1 MISAEDFL
9 KENPVRLT
17 QTEDSADSS
26 AESVDSRS
34 DQLQPD
40 SAGAPAPAGPAGS
53 ANIGTVLDSATD
65 SRSDS
70 GPLHTLTSLLIAD
83 VRPVAIRQNDSDKD
97 KDKEDSRPVQPPVL
111 GLGRGA
117 QFGGSLEDIDSA
129 GNVDM
134 GDESLAGHHSP
145 GRRSAR
151 DSDRRT
157 RRRGRRPRAGGF
169 GGGSAPA
176 APRADADDAD
186 ACREA
191 ALTLLDA
198 AARSSG
204 ALARRLVDKG
214 FDTNV
219 VDQVVDRLTRLG
231 LVDDQAYAQD
241 LLRSCLHRTMGER
254 GVLSEMTR
262 KGLDPGL
269 AAQVVAQASREGL
282 FVDSAYELGRKVARK
297 TAGLDLKVRKRR
309 FWSAGSRKGHSPGLL
324 NQVAADL
331 FVSDDSL
338 D

>member
-1 MISAEDFL
+1 
-9 KENPVRLT
+9 
-17 QTEDSADSS
+17 
-26 AESVDSRS
+26 
-34 DQLQPD
+34 
-40 SAGAPAPAGPAGS
+40 
-53 ANIGTVLDSATD
+53 
-65 SRSDS
+65 
-70 GPLHTLTSLLIAD
+70 
-83 VRPVAIRQNDSDKD
+83 
-97 KDKEDSRPVQPPVL
+97 
-111 GLGRGA
+111 
-117 QFGGSLEDIDSA
+117 
-129 GNVDM
+129 M
-134 GDESLAGHHSP
+134 GDESLAGRHSH

-151 DSDRRT
+151 GSDRKT
-157 RRRGRRPRAGGF
+157 RHRGRRSRAGGF

-176 APRADADDAD
+176 APRADAGDAD

-204 ALARRLVDKG
+204 ALTRRLVDKG

-219 VDQVVDRLTRLG
+219 VDQVIDRLTKLG
-231 LVDDQAYAQD
+231 LLDDRAYAQD

-269 AAQVVAQASREGL
+269 AAQVVAQASHEGL

-331 FVSDDSL
+331 FVSDDPL

>member
-9 KENPVRLT
+9 KENPVRLA
-17 QTEDSADSS
+17 QTGDPADSIT
-26 AESVDSRS
+26 ESVDSRS
-34 DQLQPD
+34 DRFQAEPAGASAPAD
-40 SAGAPAPAGPAGS
+40 SVALLAPAPAQKD
-53 ANIGTVLDSATD
+53 DSY
-65 SRSDS
+65 
-70 GPLHTLTSLLIAD
+70 
-83 VRPVAIRQNDSDKD
+83 
-97 KDKEDSRPVQPPVL
+97 KEDSRPVPPPVL
-111 GLGRGA
+111 SLGHGA
-117 QFGGSLEDIDSA
+117 RFGGSLEEIDSPA
-129 GNVDM
+129 NADM
-134 GDESLAGHHSP
+134 GDESLAGRHSR

-151 DSDRRT
+151 GSDRRT

-219 VDQVVDRLTRLG
+219 VDQVVDRLTKLG

-331 FVSDDSL
+331 FVSDDPL

>member
-53 ANIGTVLDSATD
+53 ADIGTVLDSATD

-70 GPLHTLTSLLIAD
+70 GPLHTLKSLLTAD
-83 VRPVAIRQNDSDKD
+83 VRPVAIRQNDSD

-151 DSDRRT
+151 GSDRKT
-157 RRRGRRPRAGGF
+157 RRRGRRRPRAGGF
-169 GGGSAPA
+169 GGGSAPV

>member
-9 KENPVRLT
+9 KENPVRLA
-17 QTEDSADSS
+17 QTEDPAGSIP
-26 AESVDSRS
+26 ESDDSRS
-34 DQLQPD
+34 NQFQAD
-40 SAGAPAPAGPAGS
+40 SAGSVGS
-53 ANIGTVLDSATD
+53 AASVAVLDPASSQKDD
-65 SRSDS
+65 S
-70 GPLHTLTSLLIAD
+70 
-83 VRPVAIRQNDSDKD
+83 
-97 KDKEDSRPVQPPVL
+97 DKEDSRSVQSPVL
-111 GLGRGA
+111 GLGHGA
-117 QFGGSLEDIDSA
+117 RFGGSLEDIDSA
-129 GNVDM
+129 ANPDI
-134 GDESLAGHHSP
+134 DAESLAGRHSR

-151 DSDRRT
+151 SSDRRT
-157 RRRGRRPRAGGF
+157 RRRGRRPRVGGF

-219 VDQVVDRLTRLG
+219 VDQVVDRLTKLG

-331 FVSDDSL
+331 FVSDDPL

>member
-9 KENPVRLT
+9 KENPVRLA
-17 QTEDSADSS
+17 QTEDPAGSIP
-26 AESVDSRS
+26 ESDDSRS
-34 DQLQPD
+34 NQFQAD
-40 SAGAPAPAGPAGS
+40 SAGSVGS
-53 ANIGTVLDSATD
+53 AASVAVLDPASSQKDD
-65 SRSDS
+65 S
-70 GPLHTLTSLLIAD
+70 
-83 VRPVAIRQNDSDKD
+83 
-97 KDKEDSRPVQPPVL
+97 DKEDSRSVQSPVL
-111 GLGRGA
+111 GLGHGA
-117 QFGGSLEDIDSA
+117 RFGGSLEDIDSA
-129 GNVDM
+129 ANPDI
-134 GDESLAGHHSP
+134 DAESLAGRHSR

-151 DSDRRT
+151 SSDRRT
-157 RRRGRRPRAGGF
+157 RRRGRRPRVGGF

-219 VDQVVDRLTRLG
+219 VDQVIDRLTKLG
-231 LVDDQAYAQD
+231 LLDDQAYAQD

-331 FVSDDSL
+331 FVSDDPL

>member
-1 MISAEDFL
+1 MQA
-9 KENPVRLT
+9 
-17 QTEDSADSS
+17 A
-26 AESVDSRS
+26 A
-34 DQLQPD
+34 
-40 SAGAPAPAGPAGS
+40 
-53 ANIGTVLDSATD
+53 
-65 SRSDS
+65 
-70 GPLHTLTSLLIAD
+70 
-83 VRPVAIRQNDSDKD
+83 
-97 KDKEDSRPVQPPVL
+97 L
-111 GLGRGA
+111 GLGHGA
-117 QFGGSLEDIDSA
+117 RFGGSLEDIDSHA
-129 GNVDM
+129 NADM
-134 GDESLAGHHSP
+134 GEDSLAGCHSH

-151 DSDRRT
+151 GSDRRT

-186 ACREA
+186 ACRES

-198 AARSSG
+198 SARSSG

-219 VDQVVDRLTRLG
+219 VDQVIDRLTKLG

-297 TAGLDLKVRKRR
+297 TAGLDIKVRKRR

-331 FVSDDSL
+331 FVSDDPL

>member
-9 KENPVRLT
+9 KENPVRLA
-17 QTEDSADSS
+17 QTGDPADSIT
-26 AESVDSRS
+26 ESVDSRS
-34 DQLQPD
+34 DRFQAE
-40 SAGAPAPAGPAGS
+40 SAGASAPADSVALFAPAPAQKD
-53 ANIGTVLDSATD
+53 DSY
-65 SRSDS
+65 
-70 GPLHTLTSLLIAD
+70 
-83 VRPVAIRQNDSDKD
+83 
-97 KDKEDSRPVQPPVL
+97 KEDSRPVPPPVL
-111 GLGRGA
+111 GLGHGA
-117 QFGGSLEDIDSA
+117 RFGGSLEDIDSPA
-129 GNVDM
+129 NADM
-134 GDESLAGHHSP
+134 GEDSLAGRHSH

-151 DSDRRT
+151 GSDRRT

-219 VDQVVDRLTRLG
+219 VDQVVDRLTKLG

-331 FVSDDSL
+331 FVSDGPL

>member
-53 ANIGTVLDSATD
+53 AGIGTVLDSATD

-70 GPLHTLTSLLIAD
+70 GPLHTLKSLLTAD
-83 VRPVAIRQNDSDKD
+83 VRPVAIRQNDSD

-134 GDESLAGHHSP
+134 GDESLAGHRSP

-151 DSDRRT
+151 GSDRRT

-219 VDQVVDRLTRLG
+219 VDQVIDRLTRLG

-241 LLRSCLHRTMGER
+241 LLRSCLHRTMGEQ

-262 KGLDPGL
+262 KGLDLGL

>member
-53 ANIGTVLDSATD
+53 ADIGTVLDSATD

-70 GPLHTLTSLLIAD
+70 GPLHTLKSLLTAD

-97 KDKEDSRPVQPPVL
+97 NEDSRPVQPPVL

-151 DSDRRT
+151 GSDRKT

>member
-53 ANIGTVLDSATD
+53 AGIGTVLDSATD

-70 GPLHTLTSLLIAD
+70 GPLHTLQSLLTAD
-83 VRPVAIRQNDSDKD
+83 VRPVAIRQNDSE

-129 GNVDM
+129 ANVDM

-151 DSDRRT
+151 GSDRRT
-157 RRRGRRPRAGGF
+157 CRRGRRPRAGGF

>member
-9 KENPVRLT
+9 KENPVRLA
-17 QTEDSADSS
+17 QTGDPADSS
-26 AESVDSRS
+26 TESVDSRS
-34 DQLQPD
+34 DRFQAEPAGASAPAD
-40 SAGAPAPAGPAGS
+40 SVALLAPAPAQKD
-53 ANIGTVLDSATD
+53 DSF
-65 SRSDS
+65 
-70 GPLHTLTSLLIAD
+70 
-83 VRPVAIRQNDSDKD
+83 
-97 KDKEDSRPVQPPVL
+97 KEDSRPVQSPVL
-111 GLGRGA
+111 GLGHGA
-117 QFGGSLEDIDSA
+117 RFGGSLEDADSA
-129 GNVDM
+129 ANADM
-134 GDESLAGHHSP
+134 GEDSLAGRHSH

-151 DSDRRT
+151 GSDRRT

-219 VDQVVDRLTRLG
+219 VDQVIDRLTKLG

-282 FVDSAYELGRKVARK
+282 FVDSAYELGRKVACK

-331 FVSDDSL
+331 FVSDDPL

>member
-9 KENPVRLT
+9 KENPVRLA
-17 QTEDSADSS
+17 QTGDPANSIT
-26 AESVDSRS
+26 ESVDSRS
-34 DQLQPD
+34 DRFQAEPAGASAPAD
-40 SAGAPAPAGPAGS
+40 SVALLAPAPAQKD
-53 ANIGTVLDSATD
+53 DSY
-65 SRSDS
+65 
-70 GPLHTLTSLLIAD
+70 
-83 VRPVAIRQNDSDKD
+83 
-97 KDKEDSRPVQPPVL
+97 KEDSRPAQPPVL
-111 GLGRGA
+111 GLGHGA
-117 QFGGSLEDIDSA
+117 RFGGSLEEIDSPA
-129 GNVDM
+129 NADM
-134 GDESLAGHHSP
+134 GEDSLAGRHSR
-145 GRRSAR
+145 GHRSAR
-151 DSDRRT
+151 GSDRRT
-157 RRRGRRPRAGGF
+157 CRRGRRPRAGGF

-176 APRADADDAD
+176 APRANADDAD

-204 ALARRLVDKG
+204 ALARRLVEKG

-219 VDQVVDRLTRLG
+219 VDQVIDRLTKLG
-231 LVDDQAYAQD
+231 LLDDQAYAQD

-262 KGLDPGL
+262 KGLDRGL

-331 FVSDDSL
+331 FFSDDPL

>member
-34 DQLQPD
+34 DQLRPD

-70 GPLHTLTSLLIAD
+70 GPLHTLKSLLTAD
-83 VRPVAIRQNDSDKD
+83 VRPVAIRQNDSD

-151 DSDRRT
+151 GSDRRT
-157 RRRGRRPRAGGF
+157 RRRCRRPRAGGF

>member
-9 KENPVRLT
+9 KENSVRLA
-17 QTEDSADSS
+17 QAEDSTDSS
-26 AESVDSRS
+26 TKSKYSRS
-34 DQLQPD
+34 DRLQAD
-40 SAGAPAPAGPAGS
+40 TVGLSGPAGS
-53 ANIGTVLDSATD
+53 AGSAGIGAALDSAQKDD
-65 SRSDS
+65 SY
-70 GPLHTLTSLLIAD
+70 
-83 VRPVAIRQNDSDKD
+83 
-97 KDKEDSRPVQPPVL
+97 KEDGRPVQAAAL
-111 GLGRGA
+111 GLGHGA
-117 QFGGSLEDIDSA
+117 QFGGSLEDIDNA
-129 GNVDM
+129 ANADV
-134 GDESLAGHHSP
+134 GDGSLPGRHSL

-151 DSDRRT
+151 GSDRRT

-169 GGGSAPA
+169 GGSFAPA
-176 APRADADDAD
+176 APRADAEDAD
-186 ACREA
+186 ACQEA

-204 ALARRLVDKG
+204 ALARRLVNKG

-219 VDQVVDRLTRLG
+219 VDQVIDRLIRLR

-241 LLRSCLHRTMGER
+241 LLHSCLHRTMGER

-324 NQVAADL
+324 TQVAADL
-331 FVSDDSL
+331 FVSDDPL
-338 D
+338 DGADCCQGTIR

>member
-9 KENPVRLT
+9 KENPVRLA
-17 QTEDSADSS
+17 QTEDSTDSS
-26 AESVDSRS
+26 TESEDSRS

-40 SAGAPAPAGPAGS
+40 SVGSSGPADLAGS
-53 ANIGTVLDSATD
+53 AGIGTAFDSATD
-65 SRSDS
+65 SWSVSGSSHASNSLPTVGGRLASAQKDDS
-70 GPLHTLTSLLIAD
+70 YE
-83 VRPVAIRQNDSDKD
+83 
-97 KDKEDSRPVQPPVL
+97 EDSRPVPPAAL
-111 GLGRGA
+111 GLGHGA
-117 QFGGSLEDIDSA
+117 RFGGSLEDIDNA
-129 GNVDM
+129 AKADM
-134 GDESLAGHHSP
+134 GDEPLDNRHSR
-145 GRRSAR
+145 GRRSER
-151 DSDRRT
+151 GSDRRT
-157 RRRGRRPRAGGF
+157 RRRGRRPSAGGF
-169 GGGSAPA
+169 GGGSVHA
-176 APRADADDAD
+176 APRADADDTD

-191 ALTLLDA
+191 ALTLLDT

-214 FDTNV
+214 FDTSV
-219 VDQVVDRLTRLG
+219 VDQVIDRLTRLG

-241 LLRSCLHRTMGER
+241 LLRSCLLRTMGER

-262 KGLDPGL
+262 KGLDPEL

-324 NQVAADL
+324 NQVSADL
-331 FVSDDSL
+331 FVSDDPL

>member
-1 MISAEDFL
+1 M
-9 KENPVRLT
+9 
-17 QTEDSADSS
+17 
-26 AESVDSRS
+26 
-34 DQLQPD
+34 
-40 SAGAPAPAGPAGS
+40 
-53 ANIGTVLDSATD
+53 TVLDPAPKQKDD
-65 SRSDS
+65 SF
-70 GPLHTLTSLLIAD
+70 
-83 VRPVAIRQNDSDKD
+83 
-97 KDKEDSRPVQPPVL
+97 KEDSRPVRAAAV
-111 GLGRGA
+111 GLGHSAR
-117 QFGGSLEDIDSA
+117 FGGSLEEVDSSA
-129 GNVDM
+129 NADM
-134 GDESLAGHHSP
+134 ADESLAGRHSY
-145 GRRSAR
+145 GRHSAR
-151 DSDRRT
+151 GSDRKT

-219 VDQVVDRLTRLG
+219 VDQVIDRLTKLG
-231 LVDDQAYAQD
+231 LVDDLAYAQD

-331 FVSDDSL
+331 FVSDDPL

>member
-9 KENPVRLT
+9 KENPVRLA
-17 QTEDSADSS
+17 QTGDLADSS
-26 AESVDSRS
+26 TESVDSRS
-34 DQLQPD
+34 DRFQAE
-40 SAGAPAPAGPAGS
+40 SAGASAPADSVAFLAPAPAQKD
-53 ANIGTVLDSATD
+53 DSY
-65 SRSDS
+65 
-70 GPLHTLTSLLIAD
+70 
-83 VRPVAIRQNDSDKD
+83 
-97 KDKEDSRPVQPPVL
+97 KEDSRPAQPPVL
-111 GLGRGA
+111 GLGHGA
-117 QFGGSLEDIDSA
+117 RFGGSLEDIDSPA
-129 GNVDM
+129 NADM
-134 GDESLAGHHSP
+134 GEDSLAGRHSH

-151 DSDRRT
+151 GSDRRT

-219 VDQVVDRLTRLG
+219 VDQVVDRLTKLG

-262 KGLDPGL
+262 KGLDRGL

-331 FVSDDSL
+331 FVSEDPL

>member
-9 KENPVRLT
+9 KENPVRLA

-26 AESVDSRS
+26 TDSKNSRS

-40 SAGAPAPAGPAGS
+40 PAGAPAPAES
-53 ANIGTVLDSATD
+53 VSVLDPALEQKDD
-65 SRSDS
+65 SF
-70 GPLHTLTSLLIAD
+70 
-83 VRPVAIRQNDSDKD
+83 
-97 KDKEDSRPVQPPVL
+97 KEDSRPVQSPVL
-111 GLGRGA
+111 GPGHGA
-117 QFGGSLEDIDSA
+117 RFGGSLEDADSA
-129 GNVDM
+129 ANAEM
-134 GDESLAGHHSP
+134 GDESLAGRHSR

-151 DSDRRT
+151 GSDRRT

-219 VDQVVDRLTRLG
+219 ADQVIDRLTKLG

-262 KGLDPGL
+262 KGLDRGL
-269 AAQVVAQASREGL
+269 ATQIVAQASRDGL

-331 FVSDDSL
+331 FASDDPL

>member
-9 KENPVRLT
+9 KDNPVRLA
-17 QTEDSADSS
+17 QTEGS
-26 AESVDSRS
+26 AESDKGSKNSRSGWLQADSAGLAGPEGSVTVLDHAADSRS
-34 DQLQPD
+34 
-40 SAGAPAPAGPAGS
+40 A
-53 ANIGTVLDSATD
+53 
-65 SRSDS
+65 SDS
-70 GPLHTLTSLLIAD
+70 LTASDA
-83 VRPVAIRQNDSDKD
+83 RPCPAQKD
-97 KDKEDSRPVQPPVL
+97 DNRSAQAHALVL
-111 GLGRGA
+111 GHAAR
-117 QFGGSLEDIDSA
+117 FGGSLEDIDSSA
-129 GNVDM
+129 PADTGVNP
-134 GDESLAGHHSP
+134 LAGHHCR
-145 GRRSAR
+145 GRRSAQG
-151 DSDRRT
+151 SDRST

-169 GGGSAPA
+169 GCGSALA
-176 APRADADDAD
+176 IPRADADDAD

-214 FDTNV
+214 FDAKV
-219 VDQVVDRLTRLG
+219 VDQVIDRLTRLG
-231 LVDDQAYAQD
+231 LVNDQVYAQD
-241 LLRSCLHRTMGER
+241 LLRSCLRRTMGER

-262 KGLDPGL
+262 KGLDPEL
-269 AAQVVAQASREGL
+269 AAQVVAQASRKGL

-331 FVSDDSL
+331 FVPDDTL

>member
-40 SAGAPAPAGPAGS
+40 SASAPAPAGPAGS
-53 ANIGTVLDSATD
+53 VGIGTVLDSATD

-70 GPLHTLTSLLIAD
+70 GPLHTLKSLLIAD
-83 VRPVAIRQNDSDKD
+83 VRLVAIRQNDSD

-145 GRRSAR
+145 GRRSAQ

-219 VDQVVDRLTRLG
+219 VDQVIDRLTKLG
-231 LVDDQAYAQD
+231 LLDDQAYAQD

>member
-1 MISAEDFL
+1 MIAAEDFL

-17 QTEDSADSS
+17 QTEDSVDSS
-26 AESVDSRS
+26 TESVDSRS

-40 SAGAPAPAGPAGS
+40 SAGAPAPAGPAES
-53 ANIGTVLDSATD
+53 AGIGTVLDSATD

-70 GPLHTLTSLLIAD
+70 GPLHTLKSLLTVD
-83 VRPVAIRQNDSDKD
+83 VRPVAIRQNDSD

-129 GNVDM
+129 ANVDM

-151 DSDRRT
+151 GSDRRT

>member
-9 KENPVRLT
+9 KENPVRLA

-26 AESVDSRS
+26 TESKNSRS

-40 SAGAPAPAGPAGS
+40 PAGAPAPAES
-53 ANIGTVLDSATD
+53 VSVLDPALEQKDD
-65 SRSDS
+65 SF
-70 GPLHTLTSLLIAD
+70 
-83 VRPVAIRQNDSDKD
+83 
-97 KDKEDSRPVQPPVL
+97 KEDSRPVQSPVL
-111 GLGRGA
+111 GPGHGA
-117 QFGGSLEDIDSA
+117 RFGGSLEDANSA
-129 GNVDM
+129 ANAEM
-134 GDESLAGHHSP
+134 GDESLAGRHSR

-151 DSDRRT
+151 GSDRRT

-219 VDQVVDRLTRLG
+219 ADQVIDRLTKLG

-262 KGLDPGL
+262 KGLDRGL
-269 AAQVVAQASREGL
+269 ATQIVAQASREGL

-331 FVSDDSL
+331 FASDDPL

>member
-40 SAGAPAPAGPAGS
+40 SAGAPAPAGPAG
-53 ANIGTVLDSATD
+53 IGTVLDSATD

-70 GPLHTLTSLLIAD
+70 GPLHTLKSLLTAD
-83 VRPVAIRQNDSDKD
+83 ARPVAIRQNDSD

-117 QFGGSLEDIDSA
+117 QFGGSLEDIDST

-151 DSDRRT
+151 GSDRRT

-214 FDTNV
+214 FDTKV

>member
-9 KENPVRLT
+9 KDNPVRLA
-17 QTEDSADSS
+17 QAEDSTDSS
-26 AESVDSRS
+26 TESKNSRS
-34 DQLQPD
+34 DQLQTD
-40 SAGAPAPAGPAGS
+40 SVGSAGPADS
-53 ANIGTVLDSATD
+53 VTVLDPAPEQKDD
-65 SRSDS
+65 SF
-70 GPLHTLTSLLIAD
+70 
-83 VRPVAIRQNDSDKD
+83 
-97 KDKEDSRPVQPPVL
+97 KEDSRPVQAAAL
-111 GLGRGA
+111 GLGHSAR
-117 QFGGSLEDIDSA
+117 FGGSLEEVDSSA
-129 GNVDM
+129 NADM
-134 GDESLAGHHSP
+134 ADESLAGRHSY
-145 GRRSAR
+145 GRHSAR
-151 DSDRRT
+151 GSDRRT

-219 VDQVVDRLTRLG
+219 VDQVIDRLTKLG
-231 LVDDQAYAQD
+231 LVDDLAYAQD

-331 FVSDDSL
+331 FVSDDPL
-338 D
+338 N

>member
-9 KENPVRLT
+9 KENPVRLA
-17 QTEDSADSS
+17 QTGDPANSIT
-26 AESVDSRS
+26 ESVDSRS
-34 DQLQPD
+34 DRFQAEPAGASAPAD
-40 SAGAPAPAGPAGS
+40 SVALLAPAPAQKD
-53 ANIGTVLDSATD
+53 DSY
-65 SRSDS
+65 
-70 GPLHTLTSLLIAD
+70 
-83 VRPVAIRQNDSDKD
+83 
-97 KDKEDSRPVQPPVL
+97 KEDSRPAQPPVL
-111 GLGRGA
+111 GLGHGA
-117 QFGGSLEDIDSA
+117 RFGGSLEEIDSPA
-129 GNVDM
+129 NADM
-134 GDESLAGHHSP
+134 GEDSLAGRHSH

-151 DSDRRT
+151 GSDRRT

-219 VDQVVDRLTRLG
+219 VDQVVDRLTKLG

-262 KGLDPGL
+262 KGLDRGL

-309 FWSAGSRKGHSPGLL
+309 FWSAGSRRGHSPGLL

-331 FVSDDSL
+331 FVSDDPL

>member
-9 KENPVRLT
+9 KENPVRLV
-17 QTEDSADSS
+17 QTEDSTDSS
-26 AESVDSRS
+26 TESEESRS
-34 DQLQPD
+34 DRLQADSVGLSGPAD
-40 SAGAPAPAGPAGS
+40 SAGSAG
-53 ANIGTVLDSATD
+53 IGTALDSATD
-65 SRSDS
+65 PRSASGSAHASNSLPIVGGRLASAQKDDS
-70 GPLHTLTSLLIAD
+70 C
-83 VRPVAIRQNDSDKD
+83 
-97 KDKEDSRPVQPPVL
+97 KEASRPVQAAAL
-111 GLGRGA
+111 GLGHGA
-117 QFGGSLEDIDSA
+117 QFGGSLEDIDNA
-129 GNVDM
+129 ANADMGNV
-134 GDESLAGHHSP
+134 SLAGRHSH

-151 DSDRRT
+151 GSDRRT

-169 GGGSAPA
+169 GGSSALA
-176 APRADADDAD
+176 APRADAEDAD

-204 ALARRLVDKG
+204 ALARRLVNKG
-214 FDTNV
+214 FDANV
-219 VDQVVDRLTRLG
+219 VDQVIDRLIRLG

-282 FVDSAYELGRKVARK
+282 FVDSAYGLGREVARK

-309 FWSAGSRKGHSPGLL
+309 FWSAGSRKGHSPSLL

-331 FVSDDSL
+331 FVSDDPL

>member
-9 KENPVRLT
+9 KENPVRLA

-26 AESVDSRS
+26 IESGDSRS
-34 DQLQPD
+34 GRLQAD
-40 SAGAPAPAGPAGS
+40 SAGSVGPAGS
-53 ANIGTVLDSATD
+53 AGMTGIGTVLDSATD
-65 SRSDS
+65 SRSALDS
-70 GPLHTLTSLLIAD
+70 PHASNSLPTAGAGD
-83 VRPVAIRQNDSDKD
+83 ASVQPDDSYR
-97 KDKEDSRPVQPPVL
+97 EDSRPVQVAAL
-111 GLGRGA
+111 GLGHGA
-117 QFGGSLEDIDSA
+117 QFGGSLDNIDSA
-129 GNVDM
+129 ANADR
-134 GDESLAGHHSP
+134 GDEFLASRHSRGP
-145 GRRSAR
+145 RSVRGSGRRAR
-151 DSDRRT
+151 RS
-157 RRRGRRPRAGGF
+157 GRRPRAGGF

-176 APRADADDAD
+176 TQRADADDSD

-214 FDTNV
+214 FDANV
-219 VDQVVDRLTRLG
+219 VDQVIDRLTRLG

-269 AAQVVAQASREGL
+269 AAQVVAQASRDGL

-297 TAGLDLKVRKRR
+297 TAGLELKVRKRR

-331 FVSDDSL
+331 FVPDDPL
-338 D
+338 E

>member
-9 KENPVRLT
+9 KDNPARLAR
-17 QTEDSADSS
+17 TEGSADSDEGS
-26 AESVDSRS
+26 RDSWS
-34 DQLQPD
+34 DRFQTD
-40 SAGAPAPAGPAGS
+40 SAGLAGPAGS
-53 ANIGTVLDSATD
+53 VTVIDPASD
-65 SRSDS
+65 SRAASDS
-70 GPLHTLTSLLIAD
+70 LHASSPLSVAEA
-83 VRPVAIRQNDSDKD
+83 RPAFAQ
-97 KDKEDSRPVQPPVL
+97 EDDRRSMQAHAL
-111 GLGRGA
+111 GLGHGA
-117 QFGGSLEDIDSA
+117 RFGGSLEDVDASA
-129 GNVDM
+129 SADISAK
-134 GDESLAGHHSP
+134 SLTGHHS
-145 GRRSAR
+145 RRCRSAQGSGR
-151 DSDRRT
+151 SNH
-157 RRRGRRPRAGGF
+157 RRGRRLRAGGF

-176 APRADADDAD
+176 IQRADADDTD

-214 FDTNV
+214 FDAKV
-219 VDQVVDRLTRLG
+219 VDQVIDRLIRLG
-231 LVDDQAYAQD
+231 LVNDLAYAQD
-241 LLRSCLHRTMGER
+241 LLRICLRRTMGER

-324 NQVAADL
+324 SQVAADL
-331 FVSDDSL
+331 FVSDDPL

>member
-9 KENPVRLT
+9 KENPARLA
-17 QTEDSADSS
+17 QAEDSTDSS
-26 AESVDSRS
+26 TKSKYSRS
-34 DQLQPD
+34 DRLQAD
-40 SAGAPAPAGPAGS
+40 TVGLSGPAGS
-53 ANIGTVLDSATD
+53 AGSAGIGAALDSA
-65 SRSDS
+65 
-70 GPLHTLTSLLIAD
+70 
-83 VRPVAIRQNDSDKD
+83 QKD
-97 KDKEDSRPVQPPVL
+97 DNYKEDGRPVQAAAL
-111 GLGRGA
+111 GLGHGA
-117 QFGGSLEDIDSA
+117 QFGGSLEDIDNA
-129 GNVDM
+129 ANADV
-134 GDESLAGHHSP
+134 GDGSLPGRHSL

-151 DSDRRT
+151 GSDRRT

-169 GGGSAPA
+169 GASSAPA
-176 APRADADDAD
+176 APRADAEDAD
-186 ACREA
+186 ACQEA

-204 ALARRLVDKG
+204 ALARRLVNKG

-219 VDQVVDRLTRLG
+219 VDQVIDRLIRLR

-241 LLRSCLHRTMGER
+241 LLHSCLHRTMGER

-324 NQVAADL
+324 TQVAADL
-331 FVSDDSL
+331 FVSDDPL
-338 D
+338 DGADCCQGTIR

>member
-9 KENPVRLT
+9 KDNPVRLA
-17 QTEDSADSS
+17 QAEDSTDSS
-26 AESVDSRS
+26 TESKNSRS
-34 DQLQPD
+34 DQLQTD
-40 SAGAPAPAGPAGS
+40 SVGSAGPADS
-53 ANIGTVLDSATD
+53 VTVLDPAPKQKDD
-65 SRSDS
+65 SF
-70 GPLHTLTSLLIAD
+70 
-83 VRPVAIRQNDSDKD
+83 
-97 KDKEDSRPVQPPVL
+97 KEDSRPVRAAAL
-111 GLGRGA
+111 GLGHSAR
-117 QFGGSLEDIDSA
+117 FGGSLEEVDSSA
-129 GNVDM
+129 NADM
-134 GDESLAGHHSP
+134 ADESLAGRH
-145 GRRSAR
+145 SAR
-151 DSDRRT
+151 GSDRRT

-219 VDQVVDRLTRLG
+219 VDQVIDRLTKLG
-231 LVDDQAYAQD
+231 LVDDLAYAQD

-269 AAQVVAQASREGL
+269 AAQVVAQASHEGL

-331 FVSDDSL
+331 FVSDDPL

>member
-40 SAGAPAPAGPAGS
+40 SAGAPAPADSRGS
-53 ANIGTVLDSATD
+53 VSIGTAFDSATD
-65 SRSDS
+65 SRSAS
-70 GPLHTLTSLLIAD
+70 GSPHTLTSLPTTD
-83 VRPVAIRQNDSDKD
+83 VRPAAIQKD
-97 KDKEDSRPVQPPVL
+97 GSYKEDSRPVQAAAL
-111 GLGRGA
+111 GLGHGA
-117 QFGGSLEDIDSA
+117 RFGGSLEDIDSHA
-129 GNVDM
+129 NADM
-134 GDESLAGHHSP
+134 GEDSLAGCHSH

-151 DSDRRT
+151 GSDRRT

-186 ACREA
+186 ACRES

-198 AARSSG
+198 SARSSG

-219 VDQVVDRLTRLG
+219 VDQVIDRLTKLG

-331 FVSDDSL
+331 FVSDDPL

>member
-53 ANIGTVLDSATD
+53 ADIGTVLDSATD

-70 GPLHTLTSLLIAD
+70 GPLHTLKSLLTAD

-97 KDKEDSRPVQPPVL
+97 NEDSRPVQPPVL

-117 QFGGSLEDIDSA
+117 QFGGSLEDIDSPA
-129 GNVDM
+129 NADM
-134 GDESLAGHHSP
+134 GEDSLAGCHSH

-151 DSDRRT
+151 GSARRT

-219 VDQVVDRLTRLG
+219 VDQVIDRLTKLG

-331 FVSDDSL
+331 FVSDDPL

>member
-9 KENPVRLT
+9 KENPVRLA
-17 QTEDSADSS
+17 QTGDPADSIT
-26 AESVDSRS
+26 ESVDSRS
-34 DQLQPD
+34 DRFQAE
-40 SAGAPAPAGPAGS
+40 SAGASAPAESVSVLDPAPAQKD
-53 ANIGTVLDSATD
+53 DSF
-65 SRSDS
+65 
-70 GPLHTLTSLLIAD
+70 
-83 VRPVAIRQNDSDKD
+83 
-97 KDKEDSRPVQPPVL
+97 KEDSRLVQSPVL
-111 GLGRGA
+111 GLGHGA
-117 QFGGSLEDIDSA
+117 RFGGSLEDTDSA
-129 GNVDM
+129 ANADM
-134 GDESLAGHHSP
+134 GDESLAGRHSR
-145 GRRSAR
+145 GHRSAR
-151 DSDRRT
+151 GSDRRT

-219 VDQVVDRLTRLG
+219 VDQVVDRLTKLG

-331 FVSDDSL
+331 FVSDDPL

>member
-9 KENPVRLT
+9 KENPVRLA
-17 QTEDSADSS
+17 QAEDPADSS
-26 AESVDSRS
+26 TESGDSRS
-34 DQLQPD
+34 NRLQAD
-40 SAGAPAPAGPAGS
+40 STGSFGPA
-53 ANIGTVLDSATD
+53 DSVAILHPTTD
-65 SRSDS
+65 SRSA
-70 GPLHTLTSLLIAD
+70 PNSLPAASAPQAS
-83 VRPVAIRQNDSDKD
+83 VQKD
-97 KDKEDSRPVQPPVL
+97 DRYKEDSHTVQVAAL
-111 GLGRGA
+111 GLGHGVR
-117 QFGGSLEDIDSA
+117 FGGSLENDDSA
-129 GNVDM
+129 ANADM
-134 GDESLAGHHSP
+134 GDESLAGHHSR
-145 GRRSAR
+145 GRRSALG
-151 DSDRRT
+151 SDRRT

-176 APRADADDAD
+176 AQRADADDAD

-204 ALARRLVDKG
+204 ALARRLIDKG

-219 VDQVVDRLTRLG
+219 VNQVIDRLTRLG
-231 LVDDQAYAQD
+231 LLDDWAYAQD

-269 AAQVVAQASREGL
+269 AAQVVAQASRDGL

-309 FWSAGSRKGHSPGLL
+309 FWSAGSRRGHNPGLL

-331 FVSDDSL
+331 FVSDDPF

>member
-9 KENPVRLT
+9 KENPVRLA
-17 QTEDSADSS
+17 QAEDSADSS
-26 AESVDSRS
+26 TESKNSRS

-40 SAGAPAPAGPAGS
+40 PAVAPAPA
-53 ANIGTVLDSATD
+53 DS
-65 SRSDS
+65 
-70 GPLHTLTSLLIAD
+70 
-83 VRPVAIRQNDSDKD
+83 VAILDPAPEQKDDSF
-97 KDKEDSRPVQPPVL
+97 KEDSRPVQAAVL
-111 GLGRGA
+111 GLGHGA
-117 QFGGSLEDIDSA
+117 RFGGSLEDADSSA
-129 GNVDM
+129 NADM
-134 GDESLAGHHSP
+134 GDESLAGRHSH

-151 DSDRRT
+151 GSDRKT
-157 RRRGRRPRAGGF
+157 RHRGRRSRAGGF

-176 APRADADDAD
+176 APRADAGDAD

-204 ALARRLVDKG
+204 ALTRRLVDKG

-219 VDQVVDRLTRLG
+219 VDQVIDRLTKLG
-231 LVDDQAYAQD
+231 LLDDRAYAQD
-241 LLRSCLHRTMGER
+241 LLRSCLHRTLGER

-331 FVSDDSL
+331 FVSDDPL

>member
-9 KENPVRLT
+9 KENPVRLA
-17 QTEDSADSS
+17 QAGDPADSIPKS
-26 AESVDSRS
+26 DDSRS
-34 DQLQPD
+34 NQLQPD
-40 SAGAPAPAGPAGS
+40 SAGSAGIRTA
-53 ANIGTVLDSATD
+53 LDSATD

-70 GPLHTLTSLLIAD
+70 GSLHTLKSLPTAD
-83 VRPVAIRQNDSDKD
+83 VHPVAIQKDDS
-97 KDKEDSRPVQPPVL
+97 DKEDSRSVQSPVL
-111 GLGRGA
+111 GLGHGA
-117 QFGGSLEDIDSA
+117 RFGGSLEDIDSA
-129 GNVDM
+129 ANPDI
-134 GDESLAGHHSP
+134 DAESLAGHHSR
-145 GRRSAR
+145 GHRSAR
-151 DSDRRT
+151 GSDRRT
-157 RRRGRRPRAGGF
+157 RRRSRRPRAGGF

-176 APRADADDAD
+176 APRADAEDAD

-219 VDQVVDRLTRLG
+219 VDQVIDRLTRLG

-324 NQVAADL
+324 SQVAADL
-331 FVSDDSL
+331 FVSDDPL

>member
-34 DQLQPD
+34 DQLRPD

-70 GPLHTLTSLLIAD
+70 GPLHTLKSLLTAD
-83 VRPVAIRQNDSDKD
+83 VRPVAIRQNDSD

-151 DSDRRT
+151 GSDRRT
-157 RRRGRRPRAGGF
+157 RRRCRRPRAGGF

-186 ACREA
+186 VCREA